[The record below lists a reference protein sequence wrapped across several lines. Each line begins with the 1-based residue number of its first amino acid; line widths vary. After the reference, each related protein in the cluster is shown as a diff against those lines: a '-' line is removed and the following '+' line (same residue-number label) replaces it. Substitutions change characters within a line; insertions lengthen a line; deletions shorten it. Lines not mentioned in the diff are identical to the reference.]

1 MMWYSVTSKLLI
13 FCLASSN
20 SDEIR
25 YSLSSC
31 MSRLAICF
39 NYELKY
45 LPCFRIFSPLRMIS
59 AFWKLLTIY
68 LALLSIAN
76 CLFVS
81 FSFKFSSL
89 FCSNWRSLAYNCFSL
104 SCYFSRLM
112 RLVSSISS
120 FSLSSCC
127 SQTCLALIESESLD
141 CLTYKIFNALSLVR
155 FILCMILRS

>member
-1 MMWYSVTSKLLI
+1 
-13 FCLASSN
+13 
-20 SDEIR
+20 
-25 YSLSSC
+25 
-31 MSRLAICF
+31 
-39 NYELKY
+39 
-45 LPCFRIFSPLRMIS
+45 
-59 AFWKLLTIY
+59 
-68 LALLSIAN
+68 
-76 CLFVS
+76 LFVS